1 MALKNII
8 ITGSIGTYPTLS
20 YGQKMYISST
30 DEESFPIEKAIGSNG
45 GSMPNLFGQTSS
57 VDLYSNINQQWSGST
72 LTPVGMVDYIH
83 LSQDEFVNG
92 EFSGSAL
99 EVSHQSLVDPQCE
112 TFLEVNTTEI
122 NYSIFIY
129 NSLYS
134 KYDSSP
140 GLKVGNFTNSV
151 VAPNNGEIFILNSA
165 IATAKPA
172 PMTGYY
178 ETSNS
183 LTYIKISR
191 FDKQGN
197 DNTLSLQELTKL
209 IVKFT
214 DIGII
219 DLPLFTISEYP
230 TYYLYTTYYPTGIGY
245 VYPPTT
251 FYPFSTTN
259 NNAIMHQLVA
269 AAGTYYIPPTSTYN
283 GNTLVASIDNNSC
296 FNPITG
302 LYTFNDTPNVEI
314 YYTGSF
320 AAVSSFWGSMELY
333 GDTSFLGT
341 STYFVAGNRY
351 KITGS
356 IFPVKNQQYT
366 FKVTNAGGTGAT
378 IDGITFELTQSISPN
393 TASNLTVLEPY
404 LTSNFYYS
412 DCNVLINNALDL
424 EYDSNFRQVNYDTGY
439 VIPSNQAQILNGTA
453 EIAPVKSYNYSLQ
466 SQIVPRYVGCKQIQQ
481 NPNVWTLGD
490 VAPSKTPSVQSLGT
504 YFAYFTDAGGTNP
517 EIINMRGCKIKYLI
531 DSSGSVITPTLN
543 SGSSYLPNLIDSF
556 PGGQNVNIVP
566 YVATGD
572 VSQIQGVRPVLQ
584 PGVLPKA
591 IIYTQTSSLNNFVST
606 MSFAGSL
613 IGIPNY
619 GTNIGQPYYVY
630 ANDNYYNIL
639 DINTQTVNWV
649 ASSVT
654 WNSSAPDRNL
664 EINTPS
670 SLTQV
675 IPTITLTLENT
686 QRNNIDSQV
695 ILRILKYAGGSW
707 SQIASKNIIVQNRE
721 TYTLSSSPQT
731 ITTGDKYRATLEYIK
746 NQNTTITQYNGT
758 FTLTQTT
765 PPTLQQVTAS
775 FWQTGSAS
783 KNILT
788 GSVYLN
794 SDVYNLY
801 QQPIA
806 NAGYSGDNLPFNI
819 QRLDEIRFIADENQ
833 TYQIL
838 AVSSPF
844 ESSDGRLYLTLD
856 RNIVNGVNLNSFLI
870 RRLTPDPNYVIMNVP
885 ATGGGLSGFLFPEF
899 ITPELKNNLPSII
912 ADLQQKNLIQ

>member
-72 LTPVGMVDYIH
+72 LTPAGMVDYIH
-83 LSQDEFVNG
+83 LSQDEFING

-134 KYDSSP
+134 KYDSAP

-165 IATAKPA
+165 IATAKPN
-172 PMTGYY
+172 PYDGYY

-230 TYYLYTTYYPTGIGY
+230 TYYLYTTYYPTGIGN
-245 VYPPTT
+245 VNPPTT
-251 FYPFSTTN
+251 FYPFNTTD
-259 NNAIMHQLVA
+259 NNAIMHHLVA

-302 LYTFNDTPNVEI
+302 LYTFNDTPNIEI
-314 YYTGSF
+314 YYTASF
-320 AAVSSFWGSMELY
+320 RAVTSFVGSMEIY
-333 GDTSFLGT
+333 GDTSFIGSSVSFT
-341 STYFVAGNRY
+341 AGFGY
-351 KITGS
+351 TITGS

-366 FKVTNAGGTGAT
+366 FKINNAGGTGAS
-378 IDGITFELTQSISPN
+378 ITNISFKLTQSIAPN

-453 EIAPVKSYNYSLQ
+453 EIAPVKSYNYSLL
-466 SQIVPRYVGCKQIQQ
+466 SQINPRYIGCKQVQQ

-490 VAPSKTPSVQSLGT
+490 IAPSKTPSVQTLGT

-517 EIINMRGCKIKYLI
+517 EIINMRGCRIKYLI
-531 DSSGSVITPTLN
+531 DSSGSVITPTSD
-543 SGSSYLPNLIDSF
+543 SGSPYLPNLIDSF
-556 PGGQNVNIVP
+556 PGGQNINIIP
-566 YVATGD
+566 YVTAGD
-572 VSQIQGVRPVLQ
+572 VSQIQGIRPVLQ
-584 PGVLPKA
+584 PGVLPKS
-591 IIYTQTSSLNNFVST
+591 IIYTQTSSINNFVST

-613 IGIPNY
+613 VGIPNY
-619 GTNIGQPYYVY
+619 GSNIGLPNCTYS
-630 ANDNYYNIL
+630 NDNYYNIL
-639 DINTQTVNWV
+639 DVNTQTVNWV
-649 ASSVT
+649 SPYVT
-654 WNSSAPDRNL
+654 WNSTPPDRNL
-664 EINTPS
+664 EITTPS

-675 IPTITLTLENT
+675 IPTVTVILENT
-686 QRNNIDSQV
+686 QRYNVSSQI
-695 ILRILKYAGGSW
+695 ILRIIKYSGGGW
-707 SQIASKNIIVQNRE
+707 NQIASKNIVVQNRE
-721 TYTLSSSPQT
+721 FFTLSAPPQ
-731 ITTGDKYRATLEYIK
+731 IIATGDQYRATLEYIK
-746 NQNTTITQYNGT
+746 NPNTTVTQYGGT

-765 PPTLQQVTAS
+765 PPTLQEATAS

-788 GSVYLN
+788 GSTQLN
-794 SDVYNLY
+794 TDVYNLY
-801 QQPIA
+801 QQAITA
-806 NAGYSGDNLPFNI
+806 SGYGDNLPFNI
-819 QRLDEIRFIADENQ
+819 QRLDEIRFEADENQ
-833 TYQIL
+833 VYQIL
-838 AVSSPF
+838 EVSSPF
-844 ESSDGRLYLTLD
+844 ESSDGRLYLTLGKD
-856 RNIVNGVNLNSFLI
+856 IVDETNLDSFFL

-885 ATGGGLSGFLFPEF
+885 SSGGGLSGFLFPEF
-899 ITPELKNNLPSII
+899 ITPELKKNLPSII
-912 ADLQQKNLIQ
+912 ANLQQKNLI

>member
-1 MALKNII
+1 MALKDIT

-20 YGQKMYISST
+20 YGQKMYVSST
-30 DEESFPIEKAIGSNG
+30 DEQSFPIEEAIGSNG
-45 GSMPNLFGQTSS
+45 GSMPNLLGQTSS
-57 VDLYSNINQQWSGST
+57 IDLYSNINQQWSGSIN
-72 LTPVGMVDYIH
+72 TPVGIVNYIH
-83 LSQDEFVNG
+83 SSQDEFING
-92 EFSGSAL
+92 ELSGSAL
-99 EVSHQSLVDPQCE
+99 EVSHQSLVDAQCQ
-112 TFLEVNTTEI
+112 TFLEVNTTEV
-122 NYSIFIY
+122 NYDPFLYYTIVD
-129 NSLYS
+129 NSR
-134 KYDSSP
+134 
-140 GLKVGNFTNSV
+140 FATQNSV
-151 VAPNNGEIFILNSA
+151 FTPSTFLDSNTSPNDGEIFILNTTL
-165 IATAKPA
+165 ITD
-172 PMTGYY
+172 
-178 ETSNS
+178 S
-183 LTYIKISR
+183 LTTQFINYIKVSR

-197 DNTLSLQELTKL
+197 DNTISLQELTKL
-209 IVKFT
+209 TIKFS

-219 DLPLFTISEYP
+219 DFPLFTISEYP
-230 TYYLYTTYYPTGIGY
+230 TYYLYTTYVNGNIT
-245 VYPPTT
+245 
-251 FYPFSTTN
+251 STDN
-259 NNAIMHQLVA
+259 NVKNHQLVSS
-269 AAGTYYIPPTSTYN
+269 AGNYFLLDGSSWTGT
-283 GNTLVASIDNNSC
+283 TLVASIDNNSC
-296 FNPITG
+296 FNPTTG
-302 LYTFNDTPNVEI
+302 RYTFNDTPNISIIFTASFQAVNGFDGFI
-314 YYTGSF
+314 GVYRVGSVPFTSIISIGQSFIGGNTYTITGSF
-320 AAVSSFWGSMELY
+320 SPINGEPYQFRIDNESSDATINLMSFIITQSVAPNVSS
-333 GDTSFLGT
+333 
-341 STYFVAGNRY
+341 N
-351 KITGS
+351 I
-356 IFPVKNQQYT
+356 
-366 FKVTNAGGTGAT
+366 
-378 IDGITFELTQSISPN
+378 
-393 TASNLTVLEPY
+393 TVLEPY

-439 VIPSNQAQILNGTA
+439 IIPSNQAQILNGTA

-481 NPNVWTLGD
+481 RPNVWSHGD

-844 ESSDGRLYLTLD
+844 ESSDGRLYLTLNK
-856 RNIVNGVNLNSFLI
+856 NIVDGVNLNSFLL
-870 RRLTPDPNYVIMNVP
+870 RRLLPDPNYVIMNVP
-885 ATGGGLSGFLFPEF
+885 ASGGGLSGFLFPEF
-899 ITPELKNNLPSII
+899 ITTELKNNLPSII

>member
-1 MALKNII
+1 MALKDIT

-20 YGQKMYISST
+20 YGQKMYVSST
-30 DEESFPIEKAIGSNG
+30 DEQSFPIEKAIGSNG

-57 VDLYSNINQQWSGST
+57 VDLYSNIDQQWSGSIN
-72 LTPVGMVDYIH
+72 TPVGIVNYVH
-83 LSQDEFVNG
+83 SSQDEFVNG
-92 EFSGSAL
+92 ELSGSAL
-99 EVSHQSLVDPQCE
+99 EVSHQSLVDAQCE
-112 TFLEVNTTEI
+112 TFLEVNTTET
-122 NYSIFIY
+122 NYDPFLYYTIID
-129 NSLYS
+129 NSNAFFPNN
-134 KYDSSP
+134 SS
-140 GLKVGNFTNSV
+140 FTTGMFLDANTS
-151 VAPNNGEIFILNSA
+151 PNNGELFILN
-165 IATAKPA
+165 TRLTTRNPA
-172 PMTGYY
+172 GGSPLNNYFVD
-178 ETSNS
+178 
-183 LTYIKISR
+183 YIKVSR

-197 DNTLSLQELTKL
+197 DNTISLQELTKL
-209 IVKFT
+209 TIKFS

-219 DLPLFTISEYP
+219 DFPLFTISEYP
-230 TYYLYTTYYPTGIGY
+230 TYYLYTTYINGNI
-245 VYPPTT
+245 
-251 FYPFSTTN
+251 
-259 NNAIMHQLVA
+259 
-269 AAGTYYIPPTSTYN
+269 TSTDNNVKNHQFVATAGSYFLLD
-283 GNTLVASIDNNSC
+283 GSSWTGTTLIASIDNNSG
-296 FNPITG
+296 FNPTTG
-302 LYTFNDTPNVEI
+302 RYTFNDTPNINITFTASFKAINGFDGYIGVYGVGSVPFNSI
-314 YYTGSF
+314 VSIGQSFTGGNTYTISGSF
-320 AAVSSFWGSMELY
+320 SPINNEPYQFRIDNESS
-333 GDTSFLGT
+333 D
-341 STYFVAGNRY
+341 V
-351 KITGS
+351 
-356 IFPVKNQQYT
+356 
-366 FKVTNAGGTGAT
+366 T
-378 IDGITFELTQSISPN
+378 IDLMSFIITQSTSPN
-393 TASNLTVLEPY
+393 ASSNLTVLEPY

-439 VIPSNQAQILNGTA
+439 IIPSNQAQILNGTA
-453 EIAPVKSYNYSLQ
+453 EIAPVKSYNYSLK
-466 SQIVPRYVGCKQIQQ
+466 SQIVPRYIGCKQIQQ

-531 DSSGSVITPTLN
+531 DSSGSVTTPTSN

-556 PGGQNVNIVP
+556 PGGQNINIVP
-566 YVATGD
+566 YVAVGD

-591 IIYTQTSSLNNFVST
+591 IIYTQTSSINNFVST

-613 IGIPNY
+613 VGIPNY
-619 GTNIGQPYYVY
+619 GSSIGQPYCIYSNN
-630 ANDNYYNIL
+630 ALYNIL
-639 DINTQTVNWV
+639 DVNFQTANWV

-654 WNSSAPDRNL
+654 WNSTPPDRNL
-664 EINTPS
+664 EITAPS
-670 SLTQV
+670 SLTQI

-686 QRNNIDSQV
+686 QRNNVDSQV
-695 ILRILKYAGGSW
+695 ILYIIKYSGGSW
-707 SQIASKNIIVQNRE
+707 FRVATKNITVQNRS
-721 TYTLSSSPQT
+721 TYTLSAPPQT
-731 ITTGDKYRATLEYIK
+731 IELGDKYRAMLEYLE
-746 NQNTTITQYNGT
+746 NQDTTITQYNGT

-765 PPTLQQVTAS
+765 PPTLQEVTAS

-788 GSVYLN
+788 GSAKLN

-801 QQPIA
+801 QQSI
-806 NAGYSGDNLPFNI
+806 NNSGYSGDNLPFNI